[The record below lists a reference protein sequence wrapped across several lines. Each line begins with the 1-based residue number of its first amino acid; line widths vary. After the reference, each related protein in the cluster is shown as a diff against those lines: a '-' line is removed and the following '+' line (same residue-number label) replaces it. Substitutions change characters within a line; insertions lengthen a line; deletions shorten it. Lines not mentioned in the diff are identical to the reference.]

1 MSPDALTVL
10 VPLAPSAGASASTT
24 TFSSRKVGDVA
35 IFEKPLVGTL
45 HQQTLLQGGI
55 RVLVDYGITVVRRD
69 FSP

>member
-1 MSPDALTVL
+1 MV
-10 VPLAPSAGASASTT
+10 PSAGAFASTT

-35 IFEKPLVGTL
+35 VFEKPLVDTP

-55 RVLVDYGITVVRRD
+55 RALVDYEIAVGSRD